1 MRSHSDGA
9 CVPSLKSSDAGA
21 VSPSSFAAYTAGL
34 FFAEDSVADVSSH
47 APGSFSWAELAT
59 TNQASAVAFYQ
70 ALFDWGV
77 DESPVGPGETYSMFQ
92 LRGRPVAAAYTMRPE
107 ERQSGAPPHWNM
119 YVTVS
124 SADDSAK
131 RAEALGGTII
141 APPFDVMDVGRMA
154 VLRDPSGAF
163 FQNLGTEEARRR
175 DGGQRARRA
184 LLDGVVVARHES
196 RESVLHGA
204 LRLDGEERLGGRA
217 DGYTEF
223 SIDGRPSIGMMP
235 MSDHIPAEVPS
246 YWMPYF
252 QVADCDASF
261 AKARALG
268 AAHIMGPQ
276 DIPTTGRF
284 AVLTDRQGAIFA
296 LFTFARS

>member
-1 MRSHSDGA
+1 
-9 CVPSLKSSDAGA
+9 
-21 VSPSSFAAYTAGL
+21 
-34 FFAEDSVADVSSH
+34 VADVSSH

-59 TNQASAVAFYQ
+59 TDQASGVAFYQ
-70 ALFDWGV
+70 SLFDWGV

-124 SADDSAK
+124 SADESAK
-131 RAEALGGTII
+131 RAEVLGGTII

-163 FQNLGTEEARRR
+163 FQIWEPRKHVGAM
-175 DGGQRARRA
+175 
-184 LLDGVVVARHES
+184 VVNEP
-196 RESVLHGA
+196 GA
-204 LRLDGEERLGGRA
+204 LCWTELSSRDTKAAKAFYTALFGWTAKDSPAGAPME
-217 DGYTEF
+217 YTEF
-223 SIDGRPSIGMMP
+223 SIGGQPSIGMMP
-235 MSDHIPAEVPS
+235 MSDHIPAQVPS

-268 AAHIMGPQ
+268 AAHIVGPQ

-296 LFTFARS
+296 LFTFARG